1 MFRFE
6 NPIYLYLLVLIP
18 ILALIRFVSYRN
30 QRKRLR
36 QFGDPELLKQ
46 LMPDVS
52 RFRPL
57 VKFWVLLG
65 ALALLIVM
73 LARPQLG
80 TKISNEKR
88 VGIETIIAMDISNS
102 MLAEDVVPSRL
113 DRSKMMVE
121 NLVDHFTNDK
131 IGLIVFAGD
140 AFVQLPITSDYVSAK
155 MFLSSISPSMMASQG
170 TDIAR
175 AIEMATHSFTQE
187 EGIGKA
193 IIVITD
199 GEDHEGGALEAAKA
213 AKDEDMRVYVL
224 GVGSVNGAPIP
235 VSGTGD
241 YMKDNT
247 GNTVMS
253 ALNEDMCKQ
262 VAQAGGGAYI
272 HVENNSAAQQQ
283 LDNELDKLAKKE
295 TTTAVYS
302 EFDEQ
307 FQAVGIL
314 VLLLLIVEICILDRR
329 NPLIKRLSLFKRKGV
344 SNQELVVRSKMLM
357 ILFFLLT
364 PISYLLFPDSCLQT
378 PVSAQTDRQYIRQGN
393 KLFRSGDYPN
403 AEVSYR
409 KAIEKN
415 PKNPQA
421 VFNLGNALMAQK
433 KDSAA
438 VMQFDSAT
446 KLETNPLRKAKAYHN
461 VGVICQSHKMYGEAI
476 DAYKSALRLN
486 PADDETRYNLVLC
499 KHQQKKQQQ
508 NQQQN
513 QQGNNDQK
521 QDDKKDQQNKD
532 QQKDKQED
540 KKQQEQ
546 PKPQMSKENA
556 EQLLNAA
563 IQNEKQT
570 QDKLNKA
577 QQQPQ
582 RRTTLKNW

>member
-6 NPIYLYLLVLIP
+6 SPIYLYLLVLIP
-18 ILALIRFVSYRN
+18 LLALIRYLSYRN
-30 QRKRLR
+30 QKKRLCK
-36 QFGDPELLKQ
+36 FGEPSLLKA

-52 RFRPL
+52 RFRPS
-57 VKFWVLLG
+57 VKFWILQG

-73 LARPQLG
+73 LARPQMG
-80 TKISNEKR
+80 TKINHEKR

-102 MLAEDVVPSRL
+102 MRAEDIVPSRL

-155 MFLSSISPSMMASQG
+155 MFLSSIDPSMMASQG

-175 AIEMATHSFTQE
+175 AIEMASHSFTQE

-193 IIVITD
+193 IVVITD
-199 GEDHEGGALEAAKA
+199 GEDHEGGAVEAAEAAK
-213 AKDEDMRVYVL
+213 KNGMRVYVL
-224 GVGSVNGAPIP
+224 GVGSTQGAPIP
-235 VSGTGD
+235 VPGTGN
-241 YMKDNT
+241 YMQDNT

-262 VAQAGGGAYI
+262 VAHAGGGAYI
-272 HVENNSAAQQQ
+272 HVENNSAAQEQ

-295 TTTAVYS
+295 TSTAVYS

-307 FQAVGIL
+307 FQAFGVL
-314 VLLLLIVEICILDRR
+314 ALLLLILEICIFDRR
-329 NPLIKRLSLFKRKGV
+329 NPLLKHVSLFGKRKV
-344 SNQELVVRSKMLM
+344 AVM
-357 ILFFLLT
+357 
-364 PISYLLFPDSCLQT
+364 LLFLTALSVT
-378 PVSAQTDRQYIRQGN
+378 AQTDRQYIRQGN
-393 KLFRSGDYPN
+393 KQFRMGDYPN

-409 KAIEKN
+409 KAIEQN

-421 VFNLGNALMAQK
+421 SFNLGNALMAQK

-438 VMQFDSAT
+438 VTQFEIASR
-446 KLETNPLRKAKAYHN
+446 LETNPLRKAQSFHN
-461 VGVICQSHKMYGEAI
+461 IGVICQTHKMYGEAI
-476 DAYKSALRLN
+476 EAYKNALRLN
-486 PADDETRYNLVLC
+486 PNDDETRYNLVLC
-499 KHQQKKQQQ
+499 KHQK
-508 NQQQN
+508 
-513 QQGNNDQK
+513 QK
-521 QDDKKDQQNKD
+521 QDQQKQNQGQNNDDQKKDDQKKDD
-532 QQKDKQED
+532 QQKDQNSDKQDD

-546 PKPQMSKENA
+546 QKPQMSKDNA

-570 QDKLNKA
+570 QDKLKKA

-582 RRTTLKNW
+582 RRTNQKNW

>member
-1 MFRFE
+1 MFRFAD
-6 NPIYLYLLVLIP
+6 PIYLYLLAVIPVLAI
-18 ILALIRFVSYRN
+18 IRFLTYRN
-30 QRKRLR
+30 QKKRLR
-36 QFGDPELLKQ
+36 KFGDPKLLRE

-52 RFRPL
+52 RFRPA
-57 VKFWVLLG
+57 VKFWILQG

-73 LARPQLG
+73 LARPQFG
-80 TKISNEKR
+80 TKINNEQR

-102 MLAEDVVPSRL
+102 MMAEDITPSRL

-155 MFLSSISPSMMASQG
+155 MFLSSIDPSMMATQG

-175 AIEMATHSFTQE
+175 AIDMAANSFTQE

-213 AKDEDMRVYVL
+213 AKDAGMRVYVL
-224 GVGSVNGAPIP
+224 GVGSTKGSPIP
-235 VSGTGD
+235 IPGTGD

-253 ALNEDMCKQ
+253 ALNEEMCRQ

-272 HVENNSAAQQQ
+272 HVENNSAAQDQ

-295 TTTAVYS
+295 TTSTVYS

-307 FQAVGIL
+307 FQAVAIL
-314 VLLLLIVEICILDRR
+314 ALLLLILEICIFDRR
-329 NPLIKRLSLFKRKGV
+329 NPLIRRLSLFGSKKKAAATV
-344 SNQELVVRSKMLM
+344 ALLLVA
-357 ILFFLLT
+357 LT
-364 PISYLLFPDSCLQT
+364 A
-378 PVSAQTDRQYIRQGN
+378 SAQTDRQYIREGN
-393 KLFRSGDYPN
+393 KQFRLGQYDK

-409 KAIEKN
+409 KAVEKN

-421 VFNLGNALMAQK
+421 AYNLGNALMAQK

-438 VMQFDSAT
+438 VQQFEQSARM
-446 KLETNPLRKAKAYHN
+446 EANPLRKSAAYHN
-461 VGVICQSHKMYGEAI
+461 MGVICQTHKMYDDAI
-476 DAYKSALRLN
+476 EAYKNSLRLN
-486 PADDETRYNLVLC
+486 PNDDETRYNLVLC
-499 KHQQKKQQQ
+499 KHLKKKQDDKQKQ
-508 NQQQN
+508 NQQNKDDQKN
-513 QQGNNDQK
+513 KDDKKDDQKDQK
-521 QDDKKDQQNKD
+521 QDKKDD
-532 QQKDKQED
+532 
-540 KKQQEQ
+540 KQQEQ
-546 PKPQMSKENA
+546 QKPQMSKDNA

-563 IQNEKQT
+563 IQNEKMT
-570 QDKLNKA
+570 QDKMKKQ

-582 RRTTLKNW
+582 RRNVLKNW

>member
-1 MFRFE
+1 MFRFAD
-6 NPIYLYLLVLIP
+6 PIYLYLLAVIPVL
-18 ILALIRFVSYRN
+18 AVIRFLTYRN
-30 QRKRLR
+30 QKKRLR
-36 QFGDPELLKQ
+36 KFGDPKLLRE

-52 RFRPL
+52 RFRPA
-57 VKFWVLLG
+57 VKFWILQG

-73 LARPQLG
+73 LARPQFG
-80 TKISNEKR
+80 TKINNEQR

-102 MLAEDVVPSRL
+102 MMAEDITPSRL

-155 MFLSSISPSMMASQG
+155 MFLSSIDPSMMATQG

-175 AIEMATHSFTQE
+175 AIDMAAHSFTQE

-213 AKDEDMRVYVL
+213 AKEAGMRVYVL
-224 GVGSVNGAPIP
+224 GVGSTKGSPIP
-235 VSGTGD
+235 IPGTGD

-253 ALNEDMCKQ
+253 ALNEEMCRQ

-272 HVENNSAAQQQ
+272 HVENNSAAQDQ

-295 TTTAVYS
+295 TTSTVYS

-307 FQAVGIL
+307 FQAVAIL
-314 VLLLLIVEICILDRR
+314 ALLLLILEICIFDRR
-329 NPLIKRLSLFKRKGV
+329 NPLIRRLSLFGSKKKAAATV
-344 SNQELVVRSKMLM
+344 ALLLVA
-357 ILFFLLT
+357 LT
-364 PISYLLFPDSCLQT
+364 A
-378 PVSAQTDRQYIRQGN
+378 SAQTDRQYIREGN
-393 KLFRSGDYPN
+393 KQFRLGQYDK

-409 KAIEKN
+409 KAVEKN

-421 VFNLGNALMAQK
+421 AYNLGNALMAQK

-438 VMQFDSAT
+438 VQQFEQSARM
-446 KLETNPLRKAKAYHN
+446 EANPLRKSAAYHN
-461 VGVICQSHKMYGEAI
+461 MGVICQTHKMYDDAI
-476 DAYKSALRLN
+476 EAYKNSLRLN
-486 PADDETRYNLVLC
+486 PNDDETRYNLVLC
-499 KHQQKKQQQ
+499 KHLKKKQDDKQKQ
-508 NQQQN
+508 NQQNKDDQKN
-513 QQGNNDQK
+513 KDDKKDDQKDQK
-521 QDDKKDQQNKD
+521 QDKKDD
-532 QQKDKQED
+532 
-540 KKQQEQ
+540 KQQEQ
-546 PKPQMSKENA
+546 QKPQMSKDNA

-563 IQNEKQT
+563 IQ
-570 QDKLNKA
+570 L
-577 QQQPQ
+577 PSRM
-582 RRTTLKNW
+582 RR

>member
-6 NPIYLYLLVLIP
+6 SPIYLYLLVLIP
-18 ILALIRFVSYRN
+18 LLALIRYLSYRN
-30 QRKRLR
+30 QKKRLR
-36 QFGDPELLKQ
+36 KFGEPSLLKA

-52 RFRPL
+52 RFRPS
-57 VKFWVLLG
+57 VKFWILQG

-73 LARPQLG
+73 LARPQMG
-80 TKISNEKR
+80 TKINHEKR

-102 MLAEDVVPSRL
+102 MRAEDIVPSRL

-155 MFLSSISPSMMASQG
+155 MFLSSIDPSMMASQG

-175 AIEMATHSFTQE
+175 AIEMASHSFTQE

-193 IIVITD
+193 IVVIAD
-199 GEDHEGGALEAAKA
+199 GEDHEGGAVEAAEAAK
-213 AKDEDMRVYVL
+213 KNGMRVYVL
-224 GVGSVNGAPIP
+224 GVGSTQGAPIP
-235 VSGTGD
+235 VPGTGN
-241 YMKDNT
+241 YMQDNT

-272 HVENNSAAQQQ
+272 HVENNSAAQEQ

-295 TTTAVYS
+295 TSTAVYS

-307 FQAVGIL
+307 FQAFGVL
-314 VLLLLIVEICILDRR
+314 ALLLLILEICIFDRR
-329 NPLIKRLSLFKRKGV
+329 NPLLKHVSLFGKRKV
-344 SNQELVVRSKMLM
+344 AVM
-357 ILFFLLT
+357 
-364 PISYLLFPDSCLQT
+364 LLFLTALSVT
-378 PVSAQTDRQYIRQGN
+378 AQTDRQYIRQGN
-393 KLFRSGDYPN
+393 KQFRMGDYPN

-409 KAIEKN
+409 KAIEQN

-421 VFNLGNALMAQK
+421 SFNLGNALMAQK

-438 VMQFDSAT
+438 VTQFENASR
-446 KLETNPLRKAKAYHN
+446 LETNPLRKAQSFHN
-461 VGVICQSHKMYGEAI
+461 IGVICQTHKMYGEAI
-476 DAYKSALRLN
+476 EAYKNALRLN
-486 PADDETRYNLVLC
+486 PNDDETRYNLVLC
-499 KHQQKKQQQ
+499 KHQK
-508 NQQQN
+508 
-513 QQGNNDQK
+513 QK
-521 QDDKKDQQNKD
+521 QDQQKQNQGQNNDDQKKDDQKKDD
-532 QQKDKQED
+532 QQKDQNSDKQDD

-546 PKPQMSKENA
+546 QKPQMSKDNA

-570 QDKLNKA
+570 QDKLKKA

-582 RRTTLKNW
+582 RRTNQKNW

>member
-6 NPIYLYLLVLIP
+6 SPIYLYLLVLIP
-18 ILALIRFVSYRN
+18 LLALIRYLSYRN
-30 QRKRLR
+30 QKKRLR
-36 QFGDPELLKQ
+36 KFGEPSLLKA

-52 RFRPL
+52 RFRPS
-57 VKFWVLLG
+57 VKFWILQG

-73 LARPQLG
+73 LARPQMG
-80 TKISNEKR
+80 TKINHEKR

-102 MLAEDVVPSRL
+102 MRAEDIVPSRL

-155 MFLSSISPSMMASQG
+155 MFLSSIDPSMMASQG

-175 AIEMATHSFTQE
+175 AIEMASHSFTQE

-193 IIVITD
+193 IVVITD
-199 GEDHEGGALEAAKA
+199 GEDHEGGAVEAAEAAK
-213 AKDEDMRVYVL
+213 KNGMRVYVL
-224 GVGSVNGAPIP
+224 GVGSTQGAPIP
-235 VSGTGD
+235 VPGTGN
-241 YMKDNT
+241 YMQDNT

-272 HVENNSAAQQQ
+272 PVENNSAAKEQ

-295 TTTAVYS
+295 TSTAVYS

-307 FQAVGIL
+307 FQAFGVL
-314 VLLLLIVEICILDRR
+314 ALLLLILEICIFDRR
-329 NPLIKRLSLFKRKGV
+329 NPLLKHVSLFGKRKV
-344 SNQELVVRSKMLM
+344 AVM
-357 ILFFLLT
+357 
-364 PISYLLFPDSCLQT
+364 LLFLTALSVT
-378 PVSAQTDRQYIRQGN
+378 AQTDRQYIRQGN
-393 KLFRSGDYPN
+393 KQFRMGDYPN

-409 KAIEKN
+409 KAIEQN

-421 VFNLGNALMAQK
+421 SFNLGNALMAQK

-438 VMQFDSAT
+438 VTQFENASR
-446 KLETNPLRKAKAYHN
+446 LETNPLRKAQSFHN
-461 VGVICQSHKMYGEAI
+461 IGVICQTHKMYGEAI
-476 DAYKSALRLN
+476 EAYKNALRLN
-486 PADDETRYNLVLC
+486 PNDDETRYNLVLC
-499 KHQQKKQQQ
+499 KHQK
-508 NQQQN
+508 
-513 QQGNNDQK
+513 QK
-521 QDDKKDQQNKD
+521 QDQQKQNQGQNNDDQKKDDQKKDD
-532 QQKDKQED
+532 QQKDQNSDKQDD

-546 PKPQMSKENA
+546 QKPQMSKDNA

-570 QDKLNKA
+570 QDKLKKA

-582 RRTTLKNW
+582 RRTNQKNW

>member
-6 NPIYLYLLVLIP
+6 SPIYLYLLVLIP
-18 ILALIRFVSYRN
+18 LLALIRYLSYRN
-30 QRKRLR
+30 QKKRLR
-36 QFGDPELLKQ
+36 KFGEPSLLKA

-52 RFRPL
+52 RFRPS
-57 VKFWVLLG
+57 VKFWILQG

-73 LARPQLG
+73 LARPQMG
-80 TKISNEKR
+80 TKINHEKR

-102 MLAEDVVPSRL
+102 MRAEDIVPSRL

-155 MFLSSISPSMMASQG
+155 MFLSSIDPSMMASQG

-175 AIEMATHSFTQE
+175 AIEMASHSFTQE

-193 IIVITD
+193 IVVITD
-199 GEDHEGGALEAAKA
+199 GEDHEGGAVEAAEAAK
-213 AKDEDMRVYVL
+213 KNGMRVYVL
-224 GVGSVNGAPIP
+224 GVGSTQGAPIP
-235 VSGTGD
+235 VPGTGN
-241 YMKDNT
+241 YMQDNT

-272 HVENNSAAQQQ
+272 HVENNSAAQEQ

-295 TTTAVYS
+295 TSTAVYS

-307 FQAVGIL
+307 FQAFGVL
-314 VLLLLIVEICILDRR
+314 ALLLLILEICIFDRR
-329 NPLIKRLSLFKRKGV
+329 NPLLKHVSLFGKRKV
-344 SNQELVVRSKMLM
+344 AVM
-357 ILFFLLT
+357 
-364 PISYLLFPDSCLQT
+364 LLFLTALSVT
-378 PVSAQTDRQYIRQGN
+378 AQTDRQYIRQGN
-393 KLFRSGDYPN
+393 KQFRMGDYPN

-409 KAIEKN
+409 KAIEQN

-421 VFNLGNALMAQK
+421 SFNLGNALMAQK

-438 VMQFDSAT
+438 VTQFENASR
-446 KLETNPLRKAKAYHN
+446 LETNPLRKAQSFHN
-461 VGVICQSHKMYGEAI
+461 IGVICQTHKMYGEAI
-476 DAYKSALRLN
+476 EAYKNALRLN
-486 PADDETRYNLVLC
+486 PNDDETRYNLVLC
-499 KHQQKKQQQ
+499 KHQK
-508 NQQQN
+508 
-513 QQGNNDQK
+513 QK
-521 QDDKKDQQNKD
+521 QDQQKQNQGQNNDDQKKDDQKKDD
-532 QQKDKQED
+532 QQKDQNSDKQDD

-546 PKPQMSKENA
+546 QKPQMSKDNA

-570 QDKLNKA
+570 QDKLKKA

-582 RRTTLKNW
+582 RRANQKNW

>member
-1 MFRFE
+1 MFRFAD
-6 NPIYLYLLVLIP
+6 PIYLYLLVLIP
-18 ILALIRFVSYRN
+18 VLALIRFLTYRN
-30 QRKRLR
+30 QKKRLR
-36 QFGDPELLKQ
+36 KFGDPKLLHE

-52 RFRPL
+52 RFRPV
-57 VKFWVLLG
+57 VKFWILLG
-65 ALALLIVM
+65 ALSLLIVM

-80 TKISNEKR
+80 TKISNEQR

-102 MLAEDVVPSRL
+102 MLAEDIVPSRL
-113 DRSKMMVE
+113 QRSKMMVE

-155 MFLSSISPSMMASQG
+155 MFLSSIDPSMMATQG

-175 AIEMATHSFTQE
+175 AIDMATHSFTQE

-213 AKDEDMRVYVL
+213 AKDAGMRVYVL
-224 GVGSVNGAPIP
+224 GVGSPKGSPIP
-235 VSGTGD
+235 IPGTGD

-253 ALNEDMCKQ
+253 GLNEEMCRQ

-272 HVENNSAAQQQ
+272 HVENNSAAQDQ

-295 TTTAVYS
+295 TTSTVYS

-307 FQAVGIL
+307 FQAVAIL
-314 VLLLLIVEICILDRR
+314 ALLLIIFEICIFDRR
-329 NPLIKRLSLFKRKGV
+329 NPLLKRLSLFG
-344 SNQELVVRSKMLM
+344 SKKKAAA
-357 ILFFLLT
+357 T
-364 PISYLLFPDSCLQT
+364 VALLFVALT
-378 PVSAQTDRQYIRQGN
+378 ASAQADRQYIREGN
-393 KLFRSGDYPN
+393 KQFRIGDYAK

-409 KAIEKN
+409 KAVEKN

-421 VFNLGNALMAQK
+421 AYNLGNALMAQK

-438 VMQFDSAT
+438 VQQFEQSA
-446 KLETNPLRKAKAYHN
+446 KMETNPLRKSAAYHN
-461 VGVICQSHKMYGEAI
+461 MGVICQTHKMYGEAI
-476 DAYKSALRLN
+476 EAYKNALRNN
-486 PADDETRYNLVLC
+486 PNDDETRYNLVLC
-499 KHQQKKQQQ
+499 KHLKKKQDDKQKQ
-508 NQQQN
+508 NQQNKDDQN
-513 QQGNNDQK
+513 KKDDKKNDQKDQK
-521 QDDKKDQQNKD
+521 QDKKDD
-532 QQKDKQED
+532 
-540 KKQQEQ
+540 KQQEQ
-546 PKPQMSKENA
+546 QKPQMSKDNA

-563 IQNEKQT
+563 IQNEKMT
-570 QDKLNKA
+570 QDKMKKQ

-582 RRTTLKNW
+582 RRNILKNW

>member
-6 NPIYLYLLVLIP
+6 SPIYLYLLVLIP
-18 ILALIRFVSYRN
+18 LLALIRYLSYRN
-30 QRKRLR
+30 QKKRLR
-36 QFGDPELLKQ
+36 KFGEPSLLKA

-52 RFRPL
+52 RFRPS
-57 VKFWVLLG
+57 VKFWILQG

-73 LARPQLG
+73 LARPQMG
-80 TKISNEKR
+80 TKINHEKR

-102 MLAEDVVPSRL
+102 MRAEDIVPSRL

-155 MFLSSISPSMMASQG
+155 MFLSSIDPSMMASQG

-175 AIEMATHSFTQE
+175 AIEMASYSFTQE

-199 GEDHEGGALEAAKA
+199 GEDHEGGAVEAAEAAK
-213 AKDEDMRVYVL
+213 KNGMRVYVL
-224 GVGSVNGAPIP
+224 GVGSTQGAPIP
-235 VSGTGD
+235 VPGTGN
-241 YMKDNT
+241 YMQDNT

-272 HVENNSAAQQQ
+272 HVENNSAAQEQ

-295 TTTAVYS
+295 TSTAVYS

-307 FQAVGIL
+307 FQAFGVL
-314 VLLLLIVEICILDRR
+314 ALLLLILEICIFDRR
-329 NPLIKRLSLFKRKGV
+329 NPLLKHVSLFGKRKV
-344 SNQELVVRSKMLM
+344 AVM
-357 ILFFLLT
+357 
-364 PISYLLFPDSCLQT
+364 LLFLTALSVT
-378 PVSAQTDRQYIRQGN
+378 AQTDRQYIRQGN
-393 KLFRSGDYPN
+393 KQFRMGDYPN

-409 KAIEKN
+409 KAIEQN

-421 VFNLGNALMAQK
+421 SFNLGNALMAQK

-438 VMQFDSAT
+438 VTQFENASR
-446 KLETNPLRKAKAYHN
+446 LETNPLRKAQSFHN
-461 VGVICQSHKMYGEAI
+461 IGVICQTHKMYGEAI
-476 DAYKSALRLN
+476 EAYKNALRLN
-486 PADDETRYNLVLC
+486 PNDDETRYNLVLC
-499 KHQQKKQQQ
+499 KHQK
-508 NQQQN
+508 
-513 QQGNNDQK
+513 QK
-521 QDDKKDQQNKD
+521 QDQQKQNQGQNNDDQKKDDQKKDD
-532 QQKDKQED
+532 QQKDQNSDKQDD

-546 PKPQMSKENA
+546 QKPQMSKDNA

-570 QDKLNKA
+570 QDKLKKA

-582 RRTTLKNW
+582 RRTNQKNW

>member
-6 NPIYLYLLVLIP
+6 DPIYLWLLVLIP
-18 ILALIRFVSYRN
+18 VLVLVRFISYRN

-36 QFGDPELLKQ
+36 KFGDPSLLKE

-52 RFRPL
+52 RFRPS

-73 LARPQLG
+73 LARPQFG
-80 TKISNEKR
+80 TKINHEKR
-88 VGIETIIAMDISNS
+88 VGIETIIALDISNS
-102 MLAEDVVPSRL
+102 MLAEDIIPSRL

-155 MFLSSISPSMMASQG
+155 MFLSSINPSMMATQG

-199 GEDHEGGALEAAKA
+199 GEDHEGGALEAAEA
-213 AKDEDMRVYVL
+213 AKDEGMRVYVL
-224 GVGSVNGAPIP
+224 GVGSTNGAPIP
-235 VSGTGD
+235 ITGTGN
-241 YMKDNT
+241 YMTDRA

-253 ALNEDMCKQ
+253 ALNEEMCKQ

-283 LDNELDKLAKKE
+283 LDSELDKLAKKE
-295 TTTAVYS
+295 TSTTVYS

-314 VLLLLIVEICILDRR
+314 VLLLLIIEICILDRR
-329 NPLIKRLSLFKRKGV
+329 NPLLKRVSLFGKRKV
-344 SNQELVVRSKMLM
+344 VAVVLVMLAM
-357 ILFFLLT
+357 
-364 PISYLLFPDSCLQT
+364 SA
-378 PVSAQTDRQYIRQGN
+378 SAQTDRQYIRQGN
-393 KLFRSGDYPN
+393 KLFRSGDYSN

-421 VFNLGNALMAQK
+421 VYNLGNALMAQK

-438 VMQFDSAT
+438 VAQFESAS
-446 KLETNPLRKAKAYHN
+446 KLETNPLRKAKAFHN
-461 VGVICQSHKMYGEAI
+461 MGVVCQSHKMYGEAI
-476 DAYKSALRLN
+476 EAYKNALRLN

-499 KHQQKKQQQ
+499 KHQQQKQQQ
-508 NQQQN
+508 NQQN
-513 QQGNNDQK
+513 QQGGNDDKK
-521 QDDKKDQQNKD
+521 QDDKKDQQKQD
-532 QQKDKQED
+532 QQKDQKEQQDD
-540 KKQQEQ
+540 KKQQEP

-570 QDKLNKA
+570 QDKLQKA

-582 RRTTLKNW
+582 RRAIQKNW